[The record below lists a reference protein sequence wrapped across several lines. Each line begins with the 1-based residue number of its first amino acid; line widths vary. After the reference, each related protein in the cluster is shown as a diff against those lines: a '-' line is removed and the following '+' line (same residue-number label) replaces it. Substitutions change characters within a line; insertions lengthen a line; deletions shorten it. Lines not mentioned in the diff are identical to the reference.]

1 VGTVLKASDPFSLEM
16 KYRLEAGRLFLSGVQ
31 ALVRLPLDQHRA
43 DRRRGLDTAT
53 LICGYRGSPL
63 GGLDQTVER
72 HHDLMAEHQV
82 VFISGVNEDLGATA
96 VLGSQLAHLYGGA
109 RYDGVLGMWYGK
121 APGVDRSGDIL
132 RHANFAGIGRHGGV
146 LALAGDDPQAKSST
160 LPTHSEVAFYD
171 FQMPV
176 LFPGSIQDILDL
188 GRLGFELSRYSGLWV
203 AFKVVTDVADAV
215 GTAEVHPERIRI
227 ADPGFAYEG
236 RPWEF
241 RQLPGLLPPYTL
253 DAEREIAYGR
263 LEAARAFAAANGINR
278 ITVETPDAWLGIASA
293 GKAYYDLR
301 QALTD
306 LGLDDAALRRHGI
319 RLLKLGMLFPLER
332 GIVREFTRGLE
343 ELLVVE
349 EKRGFLELLL
359 REALY
364 DLAVRPRIVG
374 KRDEAGQIL
383 VPADGELDADSVAR
397 IVARRVQHRVAL
409 DSVRARVAVIEA
421 ARERPVS
428 LTLARPPYFCSGC
441 PHNRSTVV
449 PEGSMAAGGIGCHG
463 LAMNM
468 GRNVIGIT
476 QMGGEGAQWVGL
488 APFVVVP
495 HLFQQLGD
503 GTLFHSGSLAIRQA
517 VAAGTN
523 VTFKILYNSAVAMT
537 GGQDAAGAVPV
548 PELTRQLDAEGVR
561 RILVLTDEPEKY
573 PEGARWAPGVQVWH
587 RDRLDEAQRV
597 LRDVP
602 GVTALIYDQRCAAEK
617 RRLRKRGKLPDPA
630 MRVVINELVCEG
642 CGDCG
647 VKSNCLSVQP
657 VETEFGRKT
666 QIHQSSC
673 NKDYSCL
680 RGDCP
685 SFLTVVPA
693 GGPRPRQRKRYTV
706 DRALPEPE
714 LRVRRAASLFLMG
727 IGGTGVVTVN
737 QILGTAALL
746 DGKHVAGLDQ
756 TGLSQKGGP
765 VVSHLRIGD
774 IAADIAGKVGIAEAD
789 LYLGFDLLVATAPPN
804 LLRARPDLT
813 IAVVSTTQ
821 VPTGAMVA
829 STDVAFP
836 DPGGLLA
843 AVNRVT
849 RKDENVFVDAV
860 GLGEALFGDHMAAN
874 MILLGAA
881 YQAGAIPVRAAAIE
895 EAIAINGVQLEM
907 NTQAFRVGRLL
918 VVDPAWAGTVERS
931 RVGAVAA
938 CGELGPEARALVDS
952 VGAGGELR
960 RLLEVRVPELI
971 AYQDETYARL
981 YVEFVRRVAEAE
993 RTAVPGETRLAE
1005 AVARHLYKLMA
1016 YKDEYEVA
1024 RLHLRPEVR
1033 TSIQAEMGEAKVRYQ
1048 IHPPILR
1055 ALGLRRKLSLG
1066 TWVEGVF
1073 RLLVALRRLR
1083 GTALD
1088 PFGHAKVRR
1097 VERALVAEYRGMV
1110 ERALRDLAPERHE
1123 RAVRIAGLP
1132 DLVRG
1137 YEDVKLRSVQRF
1149 REEVR
1154 ALGVE
1159 A

>member
-1 VGTVLKASDPFSLEM
+1 MEAALKASDPFSLEM
-16 KYRLEAGRLFLSGVQ
+16 KYRLEAGRVFMSGVQ

-53 LICGYRGSPL
+53 LISGYRGSPL

-72 HHDLMAEHQV
+72 HRGLLSEHQV

-109 RYDGVLGMWYGK
+109 RHDGVLGMWYGK

-176 LFPGSIQDILDL
+176 LFPGSVQDILDL

-215 GTAEVHPERIRI
+215 GTAEVHPDRVRI
-227 ADPGFAYEG
+227 ADPGFVYEG
-236 RPWEF
+236 RPWEA
-241 RQLPGLLPPYTL
+241 RQIPGLLPPYTL
-253 DAEREIAYGR
+253 DAEREIVYGR
-263 LEAARAFAAANGINR
+263 LEAARAFAAANGLNR
-278 ITVETPDAWLGIASA
+278 ITVETPGAWLGIASA
-293 GKAYYDLR
+293 GKTYYDLR
-301 QALTD
+301 QALGD
-306 LGLDDAALRRHGI
+306 LGLDDGALRRHGI
-319 RLLKLGMLFPLER
+319 RLLKLGMLYPLER
-332 GIVREFTRGLE
+332 GIVREFARGLE

-364 DLAVRPRIVG
+364 ELPDRPRIVG
-374 KRDEAGQIL
+374 KRDDAGQIL
-383 VPADGELDADSVAR
+383 VPADGELDADVVAR
-397 IVARRVQHRVAL
+397 VVARRLERRIAL

-488 APFVVVP
+488 APFVDVP

-517 VAAGTN
+517 VAAGTR

-548 PELTRQLDAEGVR
+548 PELTRLLDAEGVG

-573 PEGARWAPGVQVWH
+573 PQGARWAPGAEVWH
-587 RDRLDEAQRV
+587 RDRLDEAQRI
-597 LRDVP
+597 LREAP

-693 GGPRPRQRKRYTV
+693 GGPRPRPRKRYVV
-706 DRALPEPE
+706 DRSLPEPE
-714 LRVRRAASLFLMG
+714 LRVRRTASLFLMG

-765 VVSHLRIGD
+765 VVSHLRIGET
-774 IAADIAGKVGIAEAD
+774 AADIAGKVGVAEAD
-789 LYLGFDLLVATAPPN
+789 LYLGFDLLVATAAPN

-836 DPGGLLA
+836 DPGGLVA
-843 AVNRVT
+843 SVNRVT
-849 RKDENVFVDAV
+849 RKDENVFVDAL
-860 GLGEALFGDHMAAN
+860 GLGESLFGDHMAAN

-895 EAIAINGVQLEM
+895 EAIRINGVQVEM
-907 NTQAFRVGRLL
+907 NAQAFRVGRLL
-918 VVDPAWAGTVERS
+918 VADPGWVGTIERG
-931 RVGAVAA
+931 RAGAVAVR
-938 CGELGPEARALVDS
+938 GELGPEARALIDS
-952 VGAGGELR
+952 AGAER
-960 RLLEVRVPELI
+960 RAAAAARDPGPRADRVPG
-971 AYQDETYARL
+971 RG
-981 YVEFVRRVAEAE
+981 VRA
-993 RTAVPGETRLAE
+993 P
-1005 AVARHLYKLMA
+1005 
-1016 YKDEYEVA
+1016 
-1024 RLHLRPEVR
+1024 
-1033 TSIQAEMGEAKVRYQ
+1033 
-1048 IHPPILR
+1048 
-1055 ALGLRRKLSLG
+1055 
-1066 TWVEGVF
+1066 
-1073 RLLVALRRLR
+1073 LRRLR
-1083 GTALD
+1083 PDGRRGGADGRAGRDEARRGGGAPSLQADGLQGRVRGGAAPPPARGPRVDPGGDGRGQGALRAPPAD
-1088 PFGHAKVRR
+1088 PPGAGHEAEALARR
-1097 VERALVAEYRGMV
+1097 VGRGGVPAAGRAAPSPGH
-1110 ERALRDLAPERHE
+1110 RA
-1123 RAVRIAGLP
+1123 
-1132 DLVRG
+1132 
-1137 YEDVKLRSVQRF
+1137 RSVRL
-1149 REEVR
+1149 REGPPGR
-1154 ALGVE
+1154 AGARRRVPGHGR
-1159 A
+1159 ARAP